1 MLLFDLAITGKTLI
15 ASIAVIFLGVIALI
29 QIMKMIGRKRAESDL
44 SDSMGAGERKSVL
57 AGRNK
62 YPAVDFFKY
71 SSTFAN
77 LGLAIALGVTVLLF
91 GWTQYEPKGPDVDL
105 SLLELE
111 EDIEVAPPRTDEPP
125 PPPPP
130 PPPPVVEE
138 VPDDVVVKDPPKFKS
153 NDLDTK
159 TEVPQDTTHRKK
171 KPKAPAKKKVKKKKV
186 AEVFKVVEQ
195 MPRFPGCEDMAGT
208 DAEKKQC
215 ADKAMLTFIY
225 KNIKYPA
232 IARENGVEG
241 QVVIQFVVEPDGT
254 VSGVEILRDI
264 GAKCGD
270 EAKRIVELM
279 NKKGIKWTP
288 GRQRGQNVRVQFI
301 LPVKFKLN

>member
-1 MLLFDLAITGKTLI
+1 MLLFDIAITGKTLLW
-15 ASIAVIFLGVIALI
+15 SVVGIFVGIIALI
-29 QIMKMIGRKRAESDL
+29 QIMKMIGRKRSQSDL
-44 SDSMGAGERKSVL
+44 RSTMDEGERKSVL
-57 AGRNK
+57 SGRNK

-71 SSTFAN
+71 SGTFTN
-77 LGLAIALGVTVLLF
+77 LGLAIALGLTVLLF
-91 GWTQYEPKGPDVDL
+91 GWTQYQPKAPDVDL

-111 EDIEVAPPRTDEPP
+111 EEIEVAPPRTDEPP

-138 VPDDVVVKDPPKFKS
+138 VPDDVVIKDPPKFAS
-153 NDLDTK
+153 NDIDTK

-195 MPRFPGCEDMAGT
+195 MPRFPGCEDMAGS

-215 ADKAMLTFIY
+215 ADKKMLEFIY

-241 QVVIQFVVEPDGT
+241 QVVVQFVVEPSGE
-254 VSGVEILRDI
+254 VSGVEVLRDI

-270 EAKRIVELM
+270 EAKRVVELM

>member
-1 MLLFDLAITGKTLI
+1 MLFDLAITGKTLLIGI
-15 ASIAVIFLGVIALI
+15 ALIFLGLIVFI
-29 QIMKMIGRKRAESDL
+29 QIMKMIGRRRAESDL
-44 SDSMGAGERKSVL
+44 RTPMEEGSQPSVL
-57 AGRNK
+57 MGRNK
-62 YPAVDFFKY
+62 YPLVDFFKY
-71 SSTFAN
+71 SGTFVN
-77 LGLAIALGVTVLLF
+77 LGFVIALGLTFLLF
-91 GWTQYEPKGPDVDL
+91 GWTQYEPKSTEAGTWVVEID
-105 SLLELE
+105 S
-111 EDIEVAPPRTDEPP
+111 DIGLIPPPTNHAPP

-130 PPPPVVEE
+130 PIPEVEE
-138 VPDDVVVKDPPKFKS
+138 VPDDVIVKDPPKFAS
-153 NDLDTK
+153 SDIDTK
-159 TEVPQDTTHRKK
+159 TDVPRDIPRKKK
-171 KPKAPAKKKVKKKKV
+171 KPKAPPRKKVKQNNIADIFV
-186 AEVFKVVEQ
+186 AVEQ

-215 ADKAMLTFIY
+215 ADKAMLSFIY

-232 IARENGVEG
+232 VAREIGVEG

-270 EAKRIVELM
+270 EAKRVVELM